1 MRRGTLERA
10 PCLTPPNK
18 RRGALV
24 ALCKGPKTHSLQ
36 LGRPG
41 AGTLNAPMRTSLGYS
56 LMLAGGAVLL
66 AGIYVGF
73 AALANFYNDSV
84 VNPLGR
90 ADGAEANTSA
100 SMLSG
105 VVLGAVGIPPFLA
118 GVVIVR
124 RSRVRIARGQ
134 SLRKNW

>member
-1 MRRGTLERA
+1 MQPVRSR
-10 PCLTPPNK
+10 
-18 RRGALV
+18 
-24 ALCKGPKTHSLQ
+24 
-36 LGRPG
+36 
-41 AGTLNAPMRTSLGYS
+41 AGTLKVPMRTPLGYM

-66 AGIYVGF
+66 VGIYVGF
-73 AALANFYNDSV
+73 AALAGFYNDAV

-100 SMLSG
+100 SMLRG